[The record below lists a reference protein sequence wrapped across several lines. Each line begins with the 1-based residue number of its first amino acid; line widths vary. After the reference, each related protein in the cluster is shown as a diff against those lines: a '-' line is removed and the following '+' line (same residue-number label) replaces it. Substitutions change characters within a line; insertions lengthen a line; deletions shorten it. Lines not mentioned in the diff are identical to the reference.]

1 MAMQFL
7 HGLSYIILCRN
18 CIAHREEHVG
28 GTHPKK
34 GDPKGTI
41 SEFKLFM
48 FTQIPLKII
57 GVPDLPY
64 IV

>member
-1 MAMQFL
+1 MQKL
-7 HGLSYIILCRN
+7 HSSF
-18 CIAHREEHVG
+18 REEHVG

-41 SEFKLFM
+41 SKFELFM
-48 FTQIPLKII
+48 FTRIPLKII
-57 GVPDLPY
+57 GVPDIPY

>member
-1 MAMQFL
+1 MWAGPTL
-7 HGLSYIILCRN
+7 R
-18 CIAHREEHVG
+18 
-28 GTHPKK
+28 

-41 SEFKLFM
+41 SKFELFM
-48 FTQIPLKII
+48 FTRIPLKII

>member
-1 MAMQFL
+1 MTKMGQRRACGRDPPGRASRAL
-7 HGLSYIILCRN
+7 
-18 CIAHREEHVG
+18 
-28 GTHPKK
+28 K